1 MIATIDNMVEKK
13 VAASLRHD
21 ADIMRRSV
29 EQLLD
34 ATKWDI
40 AKLVSMMPMIYY
52 KAHMT
57 LFLSLLR
64 LQSSLVVMGR

>member
-1 MIATIDNMVEKK
+1 MVEKK

-40 AKLVSMMPMIYY
+40 AKLVSMMPMIYH

-57 LFLSLLR
+57 LFLSLLC

>member
-1 MIATIDNMVEKK
+1 LIATIDNMVEKK

-40 AKLVSMMPMIYY
+40 AETSEHD
-52 KAHMT
+52 ADD
-57 LFLSLLR
+57 LS
-64 LQSSLVVMGR
+64 